1 MSRENVELRERVV
14 QLEGEVRAL
23 RGLVNRKSM
32 EVQAY
37 RAVLSQVEAMRA
49 AGGTVDEVAQRVAG
63 DRRVVA
69 ERRRSQ

>member
-1 MSRENVELRERVV
+1 MSRENVELRERVA

-23 RGLVNRKSM
+23 RGIVSRKSM
-32 EVQAY
+32 EVHAY
-37 RAVLSQVEAMRA
+37 RAVLSQVESMRA
-49 AGGTVDEVAQRVAG
+49 GGGAVDEVARRVAG

>member
-1 MSRENVELRERVV
+1 MELRERVA

-23 RGLVNRKSM
+23 RGLVSRKSM
-32 EVQAY
+32 EVHAY
-37 RAVLSQVEAMRA
+37 RAVLSQVESMRA
-49 AGGTVDEVAQRVAG
+49 GGGAVDEVARRVAG

>member
-1 MSRENVELRERVV
+1 MELRERVA

-23 RGLVNRKSM
+23 RGVVNRKSM

-49 AGGTVDEVAQRVAG
+49 PAGAVDEVARRVAG

>member
-1 MSRENVELRERVV
+1 MSRENLELRERVV

-49 AGGTVDEVAQRVAG
+49 PGGTVDEVAQRVAG

>member
-1 MSRENVELRERVV
+1 MSRENAELRERVA

-37 RAVLSQVEAMRA
+37 RAVLSQVESM
-49 AGGTVDEVAQRVAG
+49 GTPGAVDEGARRVAG
-63 DRRVVA
+63 DRKVVA

>member
-1 MSRENVELRERVV
+1 MSRENLELRERVV

-49 AGGTVDEVAQRVAG
+49 AGGTVDEVARRVAG

>member
-1 MSRENVELRERVV
+1 MSRENLELRERVV

-23 RGLVNRKSM
+23 RGLVKRKSM

-49 AGGTVDEVAQRVAG
+49 PGGAEDEVARRVAG
-63 DRRVVA
+63 DRRMVA

>member
-1 MSRENVELRERVV
+1 
-14 QLEGEVRAL
+14 
-23 RGLVNRKSM
+23 M

-49 AGGTVDEVAQRVAG
+49 PAGAVDEVARRVAG

>member
-1 MSRENVELRERVV
+1 MSRENVELRERVA

-23 RGLVNRKSM
+23 RGLVDRKRM

-37 RAVLSQVEAMRA
+37 RAVLSQVESMRA
-49 AGGTVDEVAQRVAG
+49 PGGAVDEVARGVAG
-63 DRRVVA
+63 DRKVVA

>member
-1 MSRENVELRERVV
+1 MSRENAELRERVA

-37 RAVLSQVEAMRA
+37 RAVLSQ
-49 AGGTVDEVAQRVAG
+49 AGSMGAPGAVDEGVQRVAG